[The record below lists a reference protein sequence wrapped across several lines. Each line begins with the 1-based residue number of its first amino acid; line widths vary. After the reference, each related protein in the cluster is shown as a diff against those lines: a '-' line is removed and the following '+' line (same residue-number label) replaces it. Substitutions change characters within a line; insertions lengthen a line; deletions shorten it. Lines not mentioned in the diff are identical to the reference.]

1 MGINDYLRRRNN
13 YINKFIYYERDSKFN
28 DSKEMGTFQ
37 IEVNG
42 L

>member
-13 YINKFIYYERDSKFN
+13 YINKIFYYERDSKFN
-28 DSKEMGTFQ
+28 DRKEMGTFQ